1 MNQKPSK
8 FHYTGAIV
16 CGIPS
21 SLPDAAQR
29 LSDPPEPVNY
39 NKAVQQHLAYVRAL
53 KDLGLQVTELPTDE
67 EYPDC
72 VFVEDVAVVCDKV
85 ALLARLGHT
94 TRRGEAAK
102 MKTTLQ
108 KLGLEI
114 EEMQEP
120 AALDG
125 GDVLFTGKEFLVGL
139 STRTNQAGIN
149 CLAETFPSYPVTA
162 VPVTEH
168 LHLKS
173 MMTMAGDDIV
183 VVGESEEAKNAWSE
197 VEKKARFRYEKL
209 SVPEDTAANCVFVN
223 GTLLHLPA
231 HEIPNSI
238 EVFNQIK
245 GPKIELENSELHKVD
260 GCLTCLSILI

>member
-1 MNQKPSK
+1 MKPKPSK
-8 FHYTGAIV
+8 FQYVGAIV

-29 LSDPPEPVNY
+29 LSDPSEAVNY
-39 NKAVQQHLAYVRAL
+39 NKAVQQHQEYVRAL
-53 KDLGLQVTELPTDE
+53 KDLGLQVIELPADE
-67 EYPDC
+67 KYPDC

-85 ALLARLGHT
+85 ALLARLGHI
-94 TRRGEAAK
+94 TRRGEATK

-108 KLGLEI
+108 QLGLKVV
-114 EEMQEP
+114 EMQEP

-139 STRTNQAGIN
+139 STRTNLAGVN
-149 CLAETFPSYPVTA
+149 CLAETFPNYPVTTI
-162 VPVTEH
+162 PVTEH

-173 MMTMAGDDIV
+173 MMTMAGDDMI

-197 VEKKARFRYEKL
+197 MEKKARFRYEKL
-209 SVPEDTAANCVFVN
+209 SVSEDTAANCVFVN
-223 GTLLHLPA
+223 GTLLHLSA
-231 HEIPNSI
+231 AEIPNSI
-238 EVFNQIK
+238 ETFNKIT

>member
-1 MNQKPSK
+1 MKPKPSK
-8 FHYTGAIV
+8 FQYVGAIV

-29 LSDPPEPVNY
+29 LSDPSEAVNY
-39 NKAVQQHLAYVRAL
+39 NKAVQQHQEYVRAL
-53 KDLGLQVTELPTDE
+53 KDLGLQVIELPADE
-67 EYPDC
+67 KYPDC

-94 TRRGEAAK
+94 TRRGEATK

-108 KLGLEI
+108 QLGLKVV
-114 EEMQEP
+114 EMQEP

-125 GDVLFTGKEFLVGL
+125 GDVLFT
-139 STRTNQAGIN
+139 
-149 CLAETFPSYPVTA
+149 
-162 VPVTEH
+162 VTEH

-173 MMTMAGDDIV
+173 MMTMAGDDMI

-197 VEKKARFRYEKL
+197 MEKKARFRYEKL
-209 SVPEDTAANCVFVN
+209 SVSEDTAANCVFVN
-223 GTLLHLPA
+223 GTLLHLSA
-231 HEIPNSI
+231 AEIPNSI
-238 EVFNQIK
+238 ETFNKIT